1 MGERDRE
8 KQRERM
14 GDHINFNVVAMDLQ
28 HATMGTAAV
37 DMVTSMAFEGCGC
50 NSYLGCHN
58 TTALKAVAMVVVT
71 VAMINIDVSI
81 NVFFATIVIIFVTMV
96 EQAVAMG
103 AVDIMA
109 I

>member
-58 TTALKAVAMVVVT
+58 TTALKAVAMT
-71 VAMINIDVSI
+71 NIDVSI
-81 NVFFATIVIIFVTMV
+81 NVLFATIVIIFVTMV